1 MWYGTWPDYEASR
14 DPTEEQIETMAS
26 YKIQNVSEVY
36 KIWFNCYFKKINTEW
51 STACECCISKFRK
64 ETPPFKN
71 IFLFP

>member
-36 KIWFNCYFKKINTEW
+36 KI
-51 STACECCISKFRK
+51 
-64 ETPPFKN
+64 
-71 IFLFP
+71 